1 MLIRLRIDPRLL
13 EEVIHLELRRRQEAG
28 DASFFDEYHGQAD
41 ALYKLAPEH
50 RDGEFAALHRRLF
63 RVVGFEA
70 RISEAIS
77 AQQSALV
84 ELESLTCLRALRPED
99 EGADLA
105 PPVVGATGRAA
116 VVRIRAA
123 RFFALDDLGRFL
135 DHELVHM
142 GDLLSAA
149 FGHDAGSLTAISPHR
164 RRLVQERYRA
174 AWGACVDGRLS
185 RHGRRP
191 LAGRGEHCEAL
202 HRCFP
207 ALSELELDGLLDR
220 LWKDEKPTHAGLLAV
235 ALGRG
240 SREPHQPGAP
250 CPLCRFPTHGWT
262 DVTDDALI
270 RAIHLDVPD
279 WVPDHGLC
287 ERCFEMYE
295 LRSLTQA

>member
-1 MLIRLRIDPRLL
+1 MLIRLRLEPRLL
-13 EEVIHLELRRRQEAG
+13 EEVVHLELRRRQGGG
-28 DASFFDEYHGQAD
+28 DASLFDKYHREAD
-41 ALYKLAPEH
+41 SLYKLAPEH

-63 RVVGFEA
+63 RKVGFEG
-70 RISEAIS
+70 RITEALS
-77 AQQSALV
+77 AQRGELA
-84 ELESLTCLRALRPED
+84 ELESLTCLRTLRPED

-105 PPVVGATGRAA
+105 APVAPATGRAA

-123 RFFALDDLGRFL
+123 RFLALDDLGRFL
-135 DHELVHM
+135 DHELVHV

-191 LAGRGEHCEAL
+191 LAGRGEHREAL

-207 ALSELELDGLLDR
+207 ALSDLELDGLLDR
-220 LWKDEKPTHAGLLAV
+220 LWKDARPTHAGLLAV

-250 CPLCRFPTHGWT
+250 CPLCGFPTHDWT

-279 WVPDHGLC
+279 WEADHGLC

>member
-1 MLIRLRIDPRLL
+1 MLIRLRLDPRLL
-13 EEVIHLELRRRQEAG
+13 EEVVHLELRRRQGGG
-28 DASFFDEYHGQAD
+28 DASLFDEYHCQAD

-63 RVVGFEA
+63 RGVGFEA
-70 RISEAIS
+70 RITEAIS
-77 AQQSALV
+77 AQQSALGG
-84 ELESLTCLRALRPED
+84 LESLTCLRTLRTED

-105 PPVVGATGRAA
+105 APSVPSNGRAA

-123 RFFALDDLGRFL
+123 RFLTLDDLGRFL
-135 DHELVHM
+135 DHELVHV
-142 GDLLSAA
+142 GDLLSAV

-191 LAGRGEHCEAL
+191 LAGRGEHRESL

-207 ALSELELDGLLDR
+207 ALTDPELDGLLDR
-220 LWKDEKPTHAGLLAV
+220 LWKDQRPTHARLLAV
-235 ALGRG
+235 ALARG
-240 SREPHQPGAP
+240 PREPHEPGAP
-250 CPLCRFPTHGWT
+250 CPLCGFPTHHWT
-262 DVTDDALI
+262 DVAGDTLI

-279 WVPDHGLC
+279 WEPDHGLC